1 MNNYNKKRLFDDNR
15 TISNMNIDGMP
26 WYSNTTNKRLNY
38 KLDIYK
44 INNKEIKKIIFNS
57 LLVILPILLFITMI
71 YFFIFILLDIFWL

>member
-1 MNNYNKKRLFDDNR
+1 MDNYNKKRLFDENM

-26 WYSNTTNKRLNY
+26 WYSNTTKKQLND

-57 LLVILPILLFITMI
+57 LLVILPILLFITII
-71 YFFIFILLDIFWL
+71 YFFIFILLDVFWL